1 MLTDIAVNNPFSI
14 PRELPNPYLV
24 QNTEN
29 IELTSN
35 MAPVEQPQNIPAPT
49 ADSLQFQVKL
59 WSGVKK
65 NINEFVEGVQ
75 ESANLFKKVLKM
87 PFEQLTATKPIL
99 LQRKRP
105 YYITAG
111 SNVKKIHILP
121 APVHKKKIIK
131 KPARKIPKNKNTY
144 SEEHLH
150 YDDKGNL
157 MPELTGKHV
166 GYDSDG
172 PKNYNVFKDKFLK
185 QIEQKEEEKVEAAMD
200 SFYDSKG
207 EIEFMDDRPYTH
219 NNGWSP
225 IEPFKKSEKPKK
237 YIPTEKP
244 KEASKLHT
252 NVMSFPIESQH
263 MNVLMEE
270 SSSNN
275 NNFIKSNDKLP
286 TERPNYPDYF
296 FEIQTTMPPPPRPFQ
311 KKKPIKTQDMEES
324 VRSLVIVKPATRY
337 VSTTTYAPTTTRKSR
352 RANTGVGTSDWKIQS
367 NRGNIKFADKVTNEN
382 L

>member
-1 MLTDIAVNNPFSI
+1 MLPS
-14 PRELPNPYLV
+14 
-24 QNTEN
+24 
-29 IELTSN
+29 
-35 MAPVEQPQNIPAPT
+35 VEEPQNIPVPT

-75 ESANLFKKVLKM
+75 QGANLFKNVLKM
-87 PFEQLTATKPIL
+87 PFEQSIGMKPIL
-99 LQRKRP
+99 IKRKRP
-105 YYITAG
+105 YYITAA
-111 SNVKKIHILP
+111 SNHKKIIVLP
-121 APVHKKKIIK
+121 PSQQKKKIIK
-131 KPARKIPKNKNTY
+131 PHKKQSKKPPKTYETY

-166 GYDSDG
+166 GYDGENDG
-172 PKNYNVFKDKFLK
+172 TNNYNVFKDKFLK
-185 QIEQKEEEKVEAAMD
+185 QIEQKEEQKVEATMD

-207 EIEFMDDRPYTH
+207 EIEFIDDRPYVY
-219 NNGWSP
+219 NNGWNP
-225 IEPFKKSEKPKK
+225 IEPYKKSEKENKKKK

-252 NVMSFPIESQH
+252 NVMSFPIESQT
-263 MNVLMEE
+263 MNIMFEE

-275 NNFIKSNDKLP
+275 KNIIKLKDKQP

-296 FEIQTTMPPPPRPFQ
+296 FEIQTTILPPRPFQ
-311 KKKPIKTQDMEES
+311 KKPPARGKASDMEES
-324 VRSLVIVKPATRY
+324 VRSLVIVDPATRY
-337 VSTTTYAPTTTRKSR
+337 ISTTTTYAPITTRKSR
-352 RANTGVGTSDWKIQS
+352 RANIGIGTSDWKIQS

>member
-1 MLTDIAVNNPFSI
+1 
-14 PRELPNPYLV
+14 
-24 QNTEN
+24 
-29 IELTSN
+29 
-35 MAPVEQPQNIPAPT
+35 MAPVEQAPNILVPT

-75 ESANLFKKVLKM
+75 QGANLFKNVFKM
-87 PFEQLTATKPIL
+87 PFEQLTGTKPIL

-105 YYITAG
+105 YYITAA

-121 APVHKKKIIK
+121 SPPHKKKIIK
-131 KPARKIPKNKNTY
+131 KPSRKIPKKQQTY

-166 GYDSDG
+166 GYDSDTIDG
-172 PKNYNVFKDKFLK
+172 PNNYNVFKDKFLK
-185 QIEQKEEEKVEAAMD
+185 QIEQKEEEKVEATMD

-207 EIEFMDDRPYTH
+207 EIEFMDERPYTH
-219 NNGWSP
+219 NNGWNP
-225 IEPFKKSEKPKK
+225 IEPFKKSVKNKK

-244 KEASKLHT
+244 KEASQLHT
-252 NVMSFPIESQH
+252 NVMHFPIKSQH
-263 MNVLMEE
+263 MNVMMEE

-275 NNFIKSNDKLP
+275 KNIIKSNDKLP

-324 VRSLVIVKPATRY
+324 VRSLVIVDPATRY
-337 VSTTTYAPTTTRKSR
+337 VSTTTTTYAPITTRKSR
-352 RANTGVGTSDWKIQS
+352 RANTGIGTSDWKIQS
-367 NRGNIKFADKVTNEN
+367 NRGNIKFGDKVTNEN